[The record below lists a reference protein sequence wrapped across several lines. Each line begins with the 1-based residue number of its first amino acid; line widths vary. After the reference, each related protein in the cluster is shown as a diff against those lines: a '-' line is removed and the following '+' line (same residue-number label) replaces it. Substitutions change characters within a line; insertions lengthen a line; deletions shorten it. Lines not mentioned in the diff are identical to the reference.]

1 MKKITLFKSNKLNNT
16 LIPLPGSKSETNR
29 ALIINALSD
38 NPGIINNVSQANDSI
53 IMQALL
59 SQEADNY
66 DAQDAGTV
74 MRFMT
79 AYLSVQNNKAV
90 ITGTDIMKKR
100 PITVLVDALN
110 TLGAEITYLEE
121 SGYPPL
127 KINGLIEQKT
137 DSLEIASDVSSQYIS
152 ALLMIAPLLPLGLS
166 LRLRGATVSMPYIDM
181 TVSIMQHFGVE
192 TDVKDIT
199 YKVKPQ
205 VYKYAPYTVESD
217 WSAASYWYSIF
228 VLSDLQELRLAG
240 LKQASFQ
247 GDNVVAK
254 LMEYFGV
261 ITSFD
266 EKGAILNKIEPSLP
280 DELDFVNYPDL
291 AQTFAVLCT
300 ALGHNCMFHGL
311 QTLKIKETDRVV
323 ALKTEL
329 NKLGADL
336 IEDGNSWRLKPIPR
350 DKFQNH
356 GKVTI
361 DTYNDHRMAMAFA
374 PLATRMDVEIDS
386 AEVIN
391 KSYPGFWQDMKT
403 LGFEIRY

>member
-1 MKKITLFKSNKLNNT
+1 MKKIILFKSNKLNNS
-16 LIPLPGSKSETNR
+16 LIPLTGSKSETNR
-29 ALIINALSD
+29 ALIINALCA
-38 NPGIINNVSQANDSI
+38 NPGIINHVSQANDCI

-66 DAQDAGTV
+66 DAEDAGTV

-79 AYLSVQNNKAV
+79 AYLSLQNKKAV

-110 TLGAEITYLEE
+110 TLGADITYLEE

-152 ALLMIAPLLPLGLS
+152 GLLMLAPVLPLGLS
-166 LRLRGATVSMPYIDM
+166 LKLRGAAVSMPYIDM

-192 TDVKDIT
+192 TEVKDIT

-205 VYKYAPYTVESD
+205 VYKYAPYAVESD

-280 DELDFVNYPDL
+280 DEFDFINCPDL
-291 AQTFAVLCT
+291 AQTFAVLCA

-311 QTLKIKETDRVV
+311 QTLKIKETDRVA

-336 IEDGNSWRLKPIPR
+336 IEDGNSWRLKPIPQ
-350 DKFQNH
+350 DKFQNQ

-386 AEVIN
+386 ADVIN
-391 KSYPGFWQDMKT
+391 KSYPGFWRDMKT
-403 LGFEIRY
+403 LGFKINY